1 MLRNKHHLFLI
12 LALSALATA
21 MINFNLTKAIIF
33 DGYLT
38 NPALVSGNPYYLELV
53 NESSKGNWQLG
64 SPFIKEWR
72 NSPYLYPA
80 LNFHLPGMIKS
91 FFDLSIK
98 STLILLDYGAVF
110 VLLASTLA
118 FFLVLFK
125 FNYFG
130 YVAAF
135 AYIFFPFRT
144 IEWSRTINPQVS
156 FIPFAL
162 FLLFYFSNF
171 RFWIRELGMAFLTG
185 FLFYIYPYYWTF
197 ALVLLGLSD
206 LWEWAVVKKII
217 WKHLLKYLLIGLVAS
232 QYFLNFW
239 EITRLPY
246 YRETVM
252 RIGFLYSRW
261 PAGLYTQ
268 AAIVFVLLLFFLFKK
283 YILERQP
290 LNLEKSVNFKQL
302 CIGLAASL
310 LVLNQQLITGVQM
323 EFNSHYF
330 PIALIFMVA
339 MTWGMALVFLSK
351 LELRNQFL
359 RLFGFLLAFGFLYYG
374 FYWYTRENPYRM
386 PERYPSQDQ
395 LEVYDW
401 FNQNQIRDA
410 VVYSPVE
417 LNDGIL
423 LLTNNYLYF
432 HGSQELH
439 LMPTE
444 EIIDRFTY
452 YDLFNSNLTDRLAEE
467 QVQVFGHTFQSAWQ
481 KDQVLGKIRSF
492 LSRKPFVPATLESY
506 TAYDF
511 EPMRRIRMRPDFSE
525 FAGHLKKYNV
535 DYLVYRHRDG
545 NTLYQEV
552 PGQIVFENDGYIIK
566 KFFMNN

>member
-1 MLRNKHHLFLI
+1 M
-12 LALSALATA
+12 ATLV
-21 MINFNLTKAIIF
+21 INFNLTRAIIV

-80 LNFHLPGMIKS
+80 LNFHLPGLIKR
-91 FFDLSIK
+91 FFDLNIK
-98 STLILLDYGAVF
+98 SILILLDYGALF

-118 FFLVLFK
+118 FFQVLFK

-135 AYIFFPFRT
+135 AYIFYPFRM
-144 IEWSRTINPQVS
+144 IEWNRTINPQVS

-162 FLLFYFSNF
+162 FLVFYFSSF
-171 RFWIRELGMAFLTG
+171 KFWIRELGMAFLTG

-206 LWEWAVVKKII
+206 LREWIAAKKII
-217 WKHLLKYLLIGLVAS
+217 GEYLFKYLVIGLIALP
-232 QYFLNFW
+232 YFLNLW

-268 AAIVFVLLLFFLFKK
+268 AAIVFVFPLFFLFKK
-283 YILERQP
+283 YILERHS

-302 CIGLAASL
+302 CVGLTASL
-310 LVLNQQLITGVQM
+310 IVLNQQLITGVQM
-323 EFNSHYF
+323 EFNSHYL
-330 PIALIFMVA
+330 PIALIFLVA
-339 MTWGMALVFLSK
+339 MIGGMAAVFTANARRYKGIAVLFSLLVL
-351 LELRNQFL
+351 LG
-359 RLFGFLLAFGFLYYG
+359 LFYYG

-401 FNQNQIRDA
+401 FNQSQIRDA
-410 VVYSPVE
+410 IVYSPAE
-417 LNDGIL
+417 LNDGII

-452 YDLFNSNLTDRLAEE
+452 YDLFNSNLTDRLVEE

-481 KDQVLGKIRSF
+481 KDQVVGKIKSI
-492 LSRKPFVPATLESY
+492 LSGKPFVAATLESY

-511 EPMRRIRMRPDFSE
+511 EPMRRIRTKPDLSE
-525 FAGHLKKYNV
+525 FVDHLKKYNV
-535 DYLVYRHRDG
+535 DYLVYRRRDQ
-545 NTLYQEV
+545 NTLYKEV
-552 PGQIVFENDGYIIK
+552 LGQVVFENDGYIIK
-566 KFFMNN
+566 DVILR